1 MPASKFPR
9 ILARLG
15 IALVTA
21 IVFMTQAAVA
31 GPLRLTDGD
40 IVRLDRGVG
49 TFGGANGGGSYMLS
63 GVNVASGTGAPFLT
77 FCMEFSEHFSLGTN
91 YYVAVNDK
99 AIGGGAGVAATYAGD
114 VAGVSGSYD
123 PLSPATAWL
132 YTQFRG
138 NTLQNFVPFNYSS
151 NTDLNALQA
160 ALWFLENEMAEST
173 LDSKG
178 VALKNAAVNAGW
190 LGIGNVRIL
199 NLWNTRT
206 GTPGNYAF
214 SGPHQ
219 DQLVLVTDLVAVPE
233 PSSILMA
240 VCGVAGFGC
249 VAHARRRRVRAA
261 T

>member
-1 MPASKFPR
+1 MPASKAPR
-9 ILARLG
+9 ILASLG

-21 IVFMTQAAVA
+21 IVFMTQSAVA

-49 TFGGANGGGSYMLS
+49 TFGGANGGGSYLLS

-77 FCMEFSEHFSLGTN
+77 FCMEKSENFSLGTN
-91 YYVAVNDK
+91 YFVAVNDR
-99 AIGGGAGVAATYAGD
+99 ALGGGAGAAGTYLGD
-114 VAGVSGSYD
+114 DDGVAGSFD

-160 ALWFLENEMAEST
+160 ALWFLENEVAASA
-173 LDSKG
+173 LDAKG
-178 VALKNAAVNAGW
+178 VDLKNAAINAGW
-190 LGIGNVRIL
+190 LGIGNVRVL
-199 NLWNTRT
+199 NMWRNRS
-206 GTPGNYAF
+206 GSMGNYTF
-214 SGPHQ
+214 SGVQQ

-240 VCGVAGFGC
+240 VCGVAGFGF
-249 VAHARRRRVRAA
+249 VTHARRRRARAA
-261 T
+261 A